1 MLDISS
7 TATAPKRETATA
19 KAQAIKAESSPA
31 PPPVRSM
38 LDTSTPPPPPPYTLQ
53 QPQQPGPSTLRL
65 EHTGTVGTRLDPER
79 AYQFDM
85 MPTIDTRS
93 FPKRVRHSGK
103 RQKDSS
109 DTQPAGSSV
118 SGIHGSLKTE
128 HHSRLSQSPSSRLPG
143 ARSASQGGR
152 RLNTN
157 SFNLMSDPSKFVTD
171 SGKEIDLHN
180 AYRRLSDAALLR
192 SGGTLS
198 TLGERNLSD
207 PMRGETIAPGG
218 GMRMQ
223 KDVLGE
229 AEEEAVNSTDDEVD
243 SDESFLN
250 EAWSERHHRGRGRTR
265 RSKPQSTGENSASP
279 GKRDSAPKSLLAAA
293 EDERKLYEIKNA

>member
-1 MLDISS
+1 M
-7 TATAPKRETATA
+7 K
-19 KAQAIKAESSPA
+19 
-31 PPPVRSM
+31 
-38 LDTSTPPPPPPYTLQ
+38 
-53 QPQQPGPSTLRL
+53 
-65 EHTGTVGTRLDPER
+65 
-79 AYQFDM
+79 
-85 MPTIDTRS
+85 
-93 FPKRVRHSGK
+93 
-103 RQKDSS
+103 
-109 DTQPAGSSV
+109 
-118 SGIHGSLKTE
+118 
-128 HHSRLSQSPSSRLPG
+128 
-143 ARSASQGGR
+143 
-152 RLNTN
+152 TN

-250 EAWSERHHRGRGRTR
+250 EAWSGRHHRGRGRTR
-265 RSKPQSTGENSASP
+265 KSKPQSTGENSASP
-279 GKRDSAPKSLLAAA
+279 GKEDSAPKSLLAAA
-293 EDERKLYEIKNA
+293 EDERKLYEIKNALIEFTGILAEHDQGKGYRRHRKFDLYWNLKSQLLAQMAKNLLCSLTKDLVYIQLLALISDLAFQRQ